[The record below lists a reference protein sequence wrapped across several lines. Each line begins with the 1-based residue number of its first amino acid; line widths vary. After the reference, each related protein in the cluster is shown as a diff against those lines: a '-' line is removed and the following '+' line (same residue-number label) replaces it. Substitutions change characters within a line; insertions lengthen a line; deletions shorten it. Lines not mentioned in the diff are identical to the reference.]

1 MDTGKNSVLIVDDE
15 EINLDIL
22 SDFLSPEYTVYT
34 AKGGISAL
42 ELADKQKPDL
52 ILLDILMPDMNGFEV
67 LTALKSFEKTKN
79 IPVIVITSLNS
90 IADEEKGLK
99 LGAADFVSKPFNN
112 TVVQSRVENH
122 MKIINQIRALE
133 QYAHDM
139 QLTLSNRLEAIVN
152 NYSGFI
158 WSIDNSGVITYFNG
172 QYLKKMGVASSL
184 LVGKNIENVRIE
196 TWPPDIIENVKKT
209 FREGSQDWLSE
220 IDNIVFR
227 SHTTL
232 TRDDYGSITGVVGS
246 SDDVTELI
254 KLQRD
259 LQAALNAAENA
270 NHSKSAFLARMS
282 HEIRTPLNA
291 VLGIAEIQLQ
301 NENMQPDAKE
311 AYTRIFNSGNLLLGI
326 VNDILDMSKIEAGKL
341 ELLPVK
347 YDVASLIND
356 TVYLNM
362 IKHEDK
368 SVEFILNVDEDV
380 PSRLFGDGLRIKQ
393 ILNNLL
399 SNAFKYTKEGEVELS
414 LNAEYVS
421 SDTVTLILRVRDTGQ
436 GMSPD
441 QISRLFDEYSRF
453 NMETNVTTIGT
464 GLGMGIAQN
473 LVHMMNG
480 EIQVESEQG
489 KGSLFVVRIPQGN
502 TGAAP
507 LGKETA
513 ERLKQ
518 FHLVYKTEIEK
529 LQIVREPIPFG
540 KVLVVD
546 DLDMNIYVIKGML
559 SPYGLQIDTAVS
571 GYEAIEKIKKNTY
584 DLVFMDH
591 MMPVMDG
598 VETVRKIREWED
610 EEFQQKAGL
619 PESRAIAGEQVP
631 IIALTANAVF
641 GMREMFLANGFD
653 GFISKPI
660 IMQELDDILKIWLSP
675 GKITQ
680 YKKIETSGA
689 DQKYDSFLK
698 DIGKINEID
707 TEIGL
712 KQVTG
717 NREMYRN
724 TLKIFHEKLISVCN
738 DMTAFLDAKD
748 MENFAVSVHSTKTM
762 LIIIGASGLSETA
775 LVLERASENGEID
788 FCTRQ
793 FGKFKEELLSL
804 HKKLAAIF
812 KDTAENPEDES
823 GSGSAASSS
832 DEEKTFTGK
841 ILLVDDTKMVL
852 YVIKEKLLTYCL
864 QVDTAAS
871 GPEAIEKIKTN
882 DYDLVFMDNKMPK
895 MSGIETTRE
904 IRKMGAEFEKLP
916 IIALTANVDS
926 GLEEKFLAAGLNGYL
941 SKPVE
946 DEKLEEI
953 FRKWL

>member
-1 MDTGKNSVLIVDDE
+1 MDAGKNSVLIVDDE

-34 AKGGISAL
+34 AKGGVSAL
-42 ELADKQKPDL
+42 ELADRYIPDL

-67 LTALKSFEKTKN
+67 ITALKSFEKTRN

-90 IADEEKGLK
+90 EKDEEKGLK
-99 LGAADFVSKPFNN
+99 LGAADFISKPFNN

-133 QYAHDM
+133 QYAYDM
-139 QLTLSNRLEAIVN
+139 QLALSNRLEAIVN
-152 NYSGFI
+152 NYNGFI
-158 WSIDNSGVITYFNG
+158 WSIDKSGVITYFNG
-172 QYLKKMGVASSL
+172 QYLKKMGIAPSL
-184 LVGKNIENVRIE
+184 LVGKNIETVRIE
-196 TWPPDIIENVKKT
+196 TWPRDIIDNVKKT

-227 SHTTL
+227 THTTL
-232 TRDDYGSITGVVGS
+232 TRDDYGNITGVVGS

-259 LQAALNAAENA
+259 LQAAVKTAEDA
-270 NHSKSAFLARMS
+270 SHTKSSFLARMS

-301 NENMQPDAKE
+301 NENIQPDAKE

-341 ELLPVK
+341 EIIPAK

-356 TVYLNM
+356 TVYLNI

-368 SVEFILNVDEDV
+368 PVEFILNVDENV
-380 PSRLFGDGLRIKQ
+380 PSQLLGDGLRIRQ

-414 LNAEYVS
+414 LNAEYAS
-421 SDTVTLILRVRDTGQ
+421 SDTITLVLRVRDTGQ
-436 GMSPD
+436 GMTPD
-441 QISRLFDEYSRF
+441 QVGRLFDEYSRF
-453 NMETNVTTIGT
+453 NMETNMTTIGT
-464 GLGMGIAQN
+464 GLGMGITQN
-473 LVHMMNG
+473 LVRMMNG
-480 EIQVESEQG
+480 EINVESEQG
-489 KGSLFVVRIPQGN
+489 KGSLFTVRVPQGN
-502 TGAAP
+502 TGAAV

-518 FHLVYKTEIEK
+518 FNLIYKTELDR

-559 SPYGLQIDTAVS
+559 SPYGLQIDTAIS
-571 GYEAIEKIKKNTY
+571 GEEAIEKIKKNIY

-598 VETVRKIREWED
+598 VETVRKIRQWED
-610 EEFQQKAGL
+610 EEFQERAGF
-619 PESRAIAGEQVP
+619 PESRVIAGEQVP
-631 IIALTANAVF
+631 IIALTANAVS

-660 IMQELDDILKIWLSP
+660 ILQELDEILKIWLSP

-680 YKKIETSGA
+680 YRKPETSGA
-689 DQKYDSFLK
+689 NETYAGFLK
-698 DIGKINEID
+698 EIEEINEID
-707 TEIGL
+707 TEFGL
-712 KQVTG
+712 KQVAG
-717 NREMYRN
+717 SREMYRN
-724 TLKIFHEKLISVCN
+724 TLKIFYEKLVSVCN
-738 DMTAFLDAKD
+738 DMTAFLEAKD
-748 MENFAVSVHSTKTM
+748 MKNFAVSVHSTKTM
-762 LIIIGASGLSETA
+762 LAIIGASGLSETA
-775 LVLERASENGEID
+775 LVLEKASENNEID
-788 FCTRQ
+788 LCTRQ

-804 HKKLAAIF
+804 HKKLADVF
-812 KDTAENPEDES
+812 QDTAEDSEDES
-823 GSGSAASSS
+823 KSDSTDLTL
-832 DEEKTFTGK
+832 DEERTFTGK

-852 YVIKEKLLTYCL
+852 YVLKEKLLAYGL
-864 QVDTAAS
+864 RVDTAIS
-871 GPEAIEKIKTN
+871 GSEAIEKIKTN
-882 DYDLVFMDNKMPK
+882 DYDLVLMDNKMPK
-895 MSGIETTRE
+895 MSGIEATLE
-904 IRKMGAEFEKLP
+904 IRKLGAVYEKLP

-926 GLEEKFLAAGLNGYL
+926 WLEEKFLAAGFNGCL

-953 FRKWL
+953 FREWL